1 VRIKINLPVALL
13 TFLLGVT
20 FSNLWYGTTTV
31 ERRKLPTAN
40 TTADES
46 AVLTVSICD
55 LLNDPTLYQNKR
67 FKLEGVLYST
77 DTALLVYENC
87 SNIRGQVPVI
97 AVGFEDI
104 SDDLSRLLDA
114 LDGVRRPG
122 KMEVDVRVIGDALD
136 GVRRPGKMEVD
147 VRVIG
152 EMDGWYTVDDDPYL
166 HIVVKRFEVLSPL
179 RRFRLRR
186 AG

>member
-122 KMEVDVRVIGDALD
+122 KMEVDVRVIG
-136 GVRRPGKMEVD
+136 
-147 VRVIG
+147 